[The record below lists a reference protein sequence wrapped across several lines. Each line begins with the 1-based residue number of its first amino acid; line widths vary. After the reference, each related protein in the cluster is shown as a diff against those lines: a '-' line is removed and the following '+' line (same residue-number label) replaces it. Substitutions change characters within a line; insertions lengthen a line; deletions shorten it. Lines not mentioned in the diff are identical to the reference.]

1 MKRRIAPLSASARC
15 FAMLF
20 VSATNYLLG
29 RRVVGVSAFL
39 SPIKT
44 TILMQQP
51 LVASCRR
58 SFHQRPLSL
67 LMTCSTTR
75 LKQSSS
81 NSEESSNNTIDPT
94 WVYTPYKPKPR
105 NNNNNNNNPKRYF
118 SSSDDNKEWKVPDII
133 PIPEDQLEFNFVRS
147 SGSGGQNVNKLNTKV
162 EIRFHVPSASWL
174 PSEVR
179 QRLQTL
185 ESNRINNEGYF
196 TITCQEHRT
205 QIQNRKIAI
214 QKLRD
219 ILRECWKRPKVRKM
233 REGLSKK
240 TKENRMEMKR
250 RTAEKKARRGKVDF

>member
-1 MKRRIAPLSASARC
+1 MKRRIAPLSSASARGV
-15 FAMLF
+15 AMLF

-39 SPIKT
+39 SPIRT

-51 LVASCRR
+51 LGASCRR
-58 SFHQRPLSL
+58 GFHQRPYSL
-67 LMTCSTTR
+67 PLMTCWTTR
-75 LKQSSS
+75 LKQSS

-105 NNNNNNNNPKRYF
+105 NNNNNSRRYF
-118 SSSDDNKEWKVPDII
+118 SSSDNKEWKVPDII
-133 PIPEDQLEFNFVRS
+133 PLPEDQLEFNFVRS

-179 QRLQTL
+179 QRLQTN

-233 REGLSKK
+233 REGLSQK